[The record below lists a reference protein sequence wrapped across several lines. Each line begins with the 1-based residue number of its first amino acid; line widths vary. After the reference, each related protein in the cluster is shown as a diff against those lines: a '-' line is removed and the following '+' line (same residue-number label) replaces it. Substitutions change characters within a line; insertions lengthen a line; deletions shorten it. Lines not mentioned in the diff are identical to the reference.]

1 VRDPFAWK
9 RLGAFMARIFF
20 AERQRLSP
28 GVITLKI
35 AVLINKHGRALPDAF

>member
-1 VRDPFAWK
+1 
-9 RLGAFMARIFF
+9 MARIFF
-20 AERQRLSP
+20 AERQRLLS